1 MARIDNIRSKINRA
15 EKHIRDLDVLITH
28 FVESCPYT
36 IGTKTHPVE
45 EIKHTTLYVAS
56 VQSIPIDIPLL
67 IGDAVHNLR
76 SALEHLMWQLIES
89 AGGTPDENT
98 AFPIAWGTEGRQIYL
113 SRMGNREIQKISS
126 VAQNI
131 LNTVQPYYS
140 GDDTLRK
147 IQELNIWDKHRLPV
161 VTAIGY
167 EGWNI
172 LLGLGNITFRN
183 FGAGRSVSLEVNQ
196 EIVNIPTST
205 YERHPREDFKLIV
218 QIAFREPQI
227 LNGEPVLGTLDH
239 FANFVNTLV
248 SNLEPFLV

>member
-15 EKHIRDLDVLITH
+15 EKHIRDLDAAIASFIELP
-28 FVESCPYT
+28 PYT
-36 IGTKTHPVE
+36 IGTKPHFVE

-67 IGDAVHNLR
+67 IGDAIHNLR
-76 SALEHLMWQLIES
+76 SALEHLMWQLIEA

-98 AFPIAWGTEGRQIYL
+98 SFPIAWGTEGRQIYL

-131 LNTVQPYYS
+131 MEKVQPYYS

-172 LLGLGNITFRN
+172 ALGLGNVTFKN
-183 FGAGRSVSLEVNQ
+183 FGAGATVSLKANQ
-196 EIVNIPTST
+196 EIASIPTST
-205 YERHPREDFKLIV
+205 YERHLHEDFKLAV
-218 QIAFREPQI
+218 QITFREPQI
-227 LNGEPVLGTLDH
+227 LNGEPVLGALDH
-239 FANFVNTLV
+239 FANFVNALV
-248 SNLEPFLV
+248 NSLEPFLV